1 MHQRAADHFRVGR
14 VLLAGDAAHVTN
26 PTGGLGLT
34 SGLFDAF
41 ALYEALAAVVLDGA
55 EEAVLDAWA
64 EERRR
69 LFLELASP
77 AASELKRLI
86 FSEADPERRREDL
99 EAIRRWTSDRDLLRE
114 RLRFTARL
122 RSAPLGMSL

>member
-1 MHQRAADHFRVGR
+1 
-14 VLLAGDAAHVTN
+14 VL
-26 PTGGLGLT
+26 
-34 SGLFDAF
+34 
-41 ALYEALAAVVLDGA
+41 LDGA

-114 RLRFTARL
+114 RLRFTAKL
-122 RSAPLGMSL
+122 RSVPLGMSS